1 MASPGV
7 VRDMSATL
15 KQILRGALDGVIAAD
30 NVIVSTPDSFKELP
44 RPSCTIF
51 LYKVAVNPVMRNGPR
66 VVVKPGVTSRPLLPI
81 DLSYI
86 MTPWGKTPEDEHQ
99 ILGIVLQSLYD
110 NSELGFGSLIGDS
123 WLPDN
128 SVQLVL
134 ETLPIEE
141 HFCIWD
147 TVGLP
152 YRLSATYRAQIIGI
166 APALVDTVPPVTR
179 AVFGRPL

>member
-1 MASPGV
+1 VASPGV
-7 VRDMSATL
+7 VRDTSATL
-15 KQILRGALDGVIAAD
+15 KQILQSALDGIVTPD
-30 NVIVSTPDSFKELP
+30 NVIISTPDSFKDLS

-51 LYKVAVNPVMRNGPR
+51 LYRVAVNPVMRNGPR
-66 VVVKPGVTSRPLLPI
+66 VAVKPGVTSKPLLPI
-81 DLSYI
+81 DLSYL

-99 ILGIVLQSLYD
+99 ILGIVLQALYD
-110 NSELGFGSLIGDS
+110 NSELGFGSLIGAS
-123 WLPDN
+123 WLPDD

-147 TVGLP
+147 TVGMP

-166 APALVDTVPPVTR
+166 APAVVDTAPPVTQ
-179 AVFGRPL
+179 AVFGRSP